1 MIKRF
6 QVLYKLLLTHV
17 FELLLFHPNKILI
30 IELTFRQKAVQL
42 TGQSD
47 IRVGLN
53 IVQLHIRQLLFGAIY
68 GFLVHYLG
76 VQLGVIF
83 GLHEVALGGLFNPGD
98 KVWVG
103 YENLFLLVTGH
114 VGLSDLLN
122 NLFLQDFS
130 KPLYVESML
139 CFGVVQKLLPW
150 FCMYLSNVV
159 TLDDTIRS
167 FYLLCLDF

>member
-53 IVQLHIRQLLFGAIY
+53 IV
-68 GFLVHYLG
+68 
-76 VQLGVIF
+76 
-83 GLHEVALGGLFNPGD
+83 
-98 KVWVG
+98 
-103 YENLFLLVTGH
+103 
-114 VGLSDLLN
+114 
-122 NLFLQDFS
+122 
-130 KPLYVESML
+130 
-139 CFGVVQKLLPW
+139 
-150 FCMYLSNVV
+150 
-159 TLDDTIRS
+159 
-167 FYLLCLDF
+167 